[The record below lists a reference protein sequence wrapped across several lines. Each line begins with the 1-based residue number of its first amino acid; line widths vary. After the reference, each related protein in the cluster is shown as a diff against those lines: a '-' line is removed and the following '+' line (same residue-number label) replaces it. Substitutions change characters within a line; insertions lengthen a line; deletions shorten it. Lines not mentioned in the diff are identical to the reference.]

1 MARKDLVFAL
11 TWQRNTEPVGTAMTE
26 LLRWL
31 AREVGRTIVPRVALS
46 YEEIFPLFERSAV
59 DFAWLPPLSYLKLHA
74 DGLARTLCVNKR
86 RAAYHAVLA
95 VRANSRHVGIDNLQ
109 GARVAWVDPHSTTGY
124 ILARLDLIA
133 RGVDPKAT
141 LGEERFY
148 GSHDAAARAVYD
160 GRSDL
165 LGTFAE
171 FEGGELVRAG
181 FSALGAPQDWRILL
195 RGSESPPDV
204 LAVHTAVDAEL
215 ADKVKRALFATV
227 ENEQGRARV
236 RDAFHVEAFAE
247 PDESRYIAFAATVE
261 EARRRGLLPHL

>member
-11 TWQRNTEPVGTAMTE
+11 TWQRNTEPVGAAVTE

-31 AREVGRTIVPRVALS
+31 GREVGRTIVPRVALS
-46 YEEIFPLFERSAV
+46 YEEIFPLFQRNAV
-59 DFAWLPPLSYLKLHA
+59 DFAWLPPLSYLRLRH
-74 DGLARTLCVNKR
+74 DDLARTLCVNKR
-86 RAAYHAVLA
+86 LAAYHGVLA
-95 VRANSRHVGIDNLQ
+95 VRANGRYQSLDKLQ

-133 RGVDPKAT
+133 RGVDPKTT

-148 GSHDAAARAVYD
+148 GSHDAAARAVFD

-171 FEGGELVRAG
+171 FDGQDLVRAG
-181 FSALGAPQDWRILL
+181 FSSLGEPADWRILL

-204 LAVHTAVDAEL
+204 LAVHTSVDADL
-215 ADKVKRALFATV
+215 AAAVKRALFSAA
-227 ENEQGRARV
+227 ENEASRARV
-236 RDAFHVEAFAE
+236 RDAFHVGGFAE
-247 PDESRYIAFAATVE
+247 PDESRYAAFEATVE